1 MVAVPGRLRR
11 GLTVLALL
19 LACTAAAASKEYEV
33 KAAFL
38 FNFAS
43 FANWPEGAFD
53 SASAPFKVC
62 IIGPDPFGAVL
73 DDTLRG
79 ENVGTHPLIA
89 VRGPALGEVAECH
102 ILFVPRHTPDPA
114 PFLQAAANGAVLTVG
129 EEAGFLRSGG
139 VLQFVIDEGRV
150 RFDINTA
157 PARKAGVSL
166 TSRLLQVARVV
177 Q

>member
-1 MVAVPGRLRR
+1 MV
-11 GLTVLALL
+11 VLALSL
-19 LACTAAAASKEYEV
+19 VCTAAAVSKEYEV

-43 FANWPEGAFD
+43 FANWPD
-53 SASAPFKVC
+53 SAFESADAPFRVC
-62 IIGPDPFGAVL
+62 VTGQDPFGAIL
-73 DDTLRG
+73 DETLRG
-79 ENVGTHPLIA
+79 ENVGSHPLIA
-89 VRGPALGEVAECH
+89 VRAPTLEEMGRCH
-102 ILFVPRHTPDPA
+102 ILFVPRQIADPA
-114 PFLQAAANGAVLTVG
+114 PILHAASRGAVLTVG
-129 EEAGFLRSGG
+129 EADGFLRTGG